1 MGKVK
6 ELEIDIEQS
15 METLLGHLDV
25 MSNEQLSSL
34 MDRIGFELL
43 DRDSE
48 NLLRLEQAEKDY
60 LNEGL
65 DFIQNGEL
73 SA

>member
-1 MGKVK
+1 M
-6 ELEIDIEQS
+6 IDLKQNID
-15 METLLGHLDV
+15 TIIDHLDV
-25 MSNEQLSSL
+25 LSSDQLATL

-48 NLLRLEQAEKDY
+48 NLFKLEQAEKDY
-60 LNEGL
+60 LNEVL
-65 DFIQNGEL
+65 ELQNGEL

>member
-1 MGKVK
+1 MSVMSD
-6 ELEIDIEQS
+6 LDIDITDSIDVIVQ
-15 METLLGHLDV
+15 HLDI
-25 MSNEQLSSL
+25 MSNEQLSAL

-48 NLLRLEQAEKDY
+48 NLLRLEQAEQDY
-60 LNEGL
+60 LNAGL
-65 DFIQNGEL
+65 DFQNGEL

>member
-1 MGKVK
+1 MSVMS
-6 ELEIDIEQS
+6 ELDIDINQS
-15 METLLGHLDV
+15 IDTLVQHLDI
-25 MSNEQLSSL
+25 MSNEQLSAL

-65 DFIQNGEL
+65 DFQNGEL

>member
-6 ELEIDIEQS
+6 DLEIDIEQS
-15 METLLGHLDV
+15 LDTLLGHLDV
-25 MSNEQLSSL
+25 MSNEQLSAL

-48 NLLRLEQAEKDY
+48 NLLRLEQAEQDY

-65 DFIQNGEL
+65 DYQNGEL

>member
-1 MGKVK
+1 MGEVK
-6 ELEIDIEQS
+6 RMEINLSES
-15 METLLGHLDV
+15 METILDHLDV
-25 MSNEQLSSL
+25 LSSEQLATL

-48 NLLRLEQAEKDY
+48 NLFKLEQAERDY
-60 LNEGL
+60 LNSDL
-65 DFIQNGEL
+65 ILQNGEL